1 MGFYF
6 IFAAVI
12 KLVHKNNEKYSPS
25 IVNISIFLILTLVFG
40 SCFSGF
46 SQDQK
51 SAKSNNRPFSK
62 KPLLN
67 QVDSNLSK
75 KAEIIKS
82 LDTNRLKMDTLGNK
96 KDSTK
101 SVQILRV
108 SKDSIDA
115 PVDYNATDSGVM
127 IMSTKEFF
135 LYGDAKTEYG
145 TAKLEAANIVYDQQT
160 QNIRAY
166 GAKDTTGSP
175 LSNPKFLE
183 GDIVSVNDSIYFNM
197 KSGKGF
203 TKNTNFQQGEIFV
216 NANTMKKVSKDVAF
230 AYKARF
236 TTCNLDD
243 PHFAFRTNKMKI
255 ITNKIGVSGPT
266 FPEFEGVPFPIGIP
280 FGIFPLAQGRHS
292 GLMAPAFSTSEDF
305 GLGFEGLGY
314 YKVLS
319 DNFDATLRTNIYSYG
334 GWNLNLNSKYIMR
347 YKYMGNFNL
356 SLQNTK
362 ILNRN
367 AAINQEYTGGR
378 TFMINWT
385 HSMDQ
390 RARPGTSFSANV
402 NFGST
407 KYNRLLL
414 NNPFQNYQ
422 NQISSSVSYTK
433 SWDNKYNLSV
443 NLNHNQNNNLGL
455 VNMSLPNIN
464 FNAITIYPFQSKD
477 QIGAGKWYEKLGI
490 GYNGSFQNQLS
501 FYDSAVNFN
510 RLLDTMQWGAQH
522 SIPISLSLPSL
533 GPITITPGISFE
545 EKWFGQ
551 QSFKTW
557 NNKTKQVDTSIS
569 RGFYRAPNMSFSLGT
584 ASRIFGTYKFKK
596 NSSVQAIRH
605 EVRPSISMS
614 YTPDLAAAYH
624 YTTQIDSTGRNYRF
638 SKYDGG
644 IGGGYSEG
652 TFGGMGFGVDNLLEM
667 KLKDKKDTTE
677 GAFKKVKLIE
687 GFGFNSSYNF
697 LADSFAL
704 GNFNIYMRTTLFE
717 NLNITSNLTMDPYQ
731 TDQQGFR
738 VNKLDIDP
746 TKLKFGNITSGG
758 LSFSTSFKSKS
769 ADGKESKQKD
779 IPIDPFMTPD
789 EQQRQLQ
796 YAKSNPAEFTDFNIP
811 WTLTLSYSFQFSRY
825 MKPDYSGFQI
835 NTYSSLNFNGDFSIT
850 PKWKLGGTGYIDV
863 AKRSIQQLSMFIT
876 REMHCWQLAINVTP
890 IGLYKSFS
898 ITVNPKSGI
907 LRDLKI
913 NRSRTFSS
921 SSY

>member
-12 KLVHKNNEKYSPS
+12 KLVHENNEKYSPS

-40 SCFSGF
+40 SCYSGF

-51 SAKSNNRPFSK
+51 PVKSNNRPFSK

-67 QVDSNLSK
+67 QIDSNLSK
-75 KAEIIKS
+75 KSEIIKS
-82 LDTNRLKMDTLGNK
+82 LDTNRLKIDTIGNK

-101 SVQILRV
+101 LVQILRV

-115 PVDYNATDSGVM
+115 PVNYNATDSGVM
-127 IMSTKEFF
+127 IMATKEFF
-135 LYGDAKTEYG
+135 LYGDAKTDYG
-145 TAKLEAANIVYDQQT
+145 TAQLEAANIVYDQQT

-197 KSGKGF
+197 KSGKGL

-255 ITNKIGVSGPT
+255 ITDKIGVSGPT

-280 FGIFPLAQGRHS
+280 FGIFPLATGRHS

-319 DNFDATLRTNIYSYG
+319 DNFDATVRTNIYSYG

-356 SLQNTK
+356 SLQNTR

-367 AAINQEYTGGR
+367 TAINQEYTGGR

-407 KYNRLLL
+407 KYNKLLL

-422 NQISSSVSYTK
+422 NQISSSISYTK
-433 SWDNKYNLSV
+433 TWDNKYNLSV

-501 FYDSAVNFN
+501 FYDSALNFN
-510 RLLDTMQWGAQH
+510 KLLDTMQWGAQH

-533 GPITITPGISFE
+533 GPITITPGISFD

-551 QSFKTW
+551 QSIKTW

-596 NSSVQAIRH
+596 TSSIQAIRH

-614 YTPDLAAAYH
+614 YTPDLAASYH

-667 KLKDKKDTTE
+667 KMKDKKDTTE

-731 TDQQGFR
+731 TDKQGFR
-738 VNKLDIDP
+738 VNKLDFDP
-746 TKLKFGNITSGG
+746 TRLKFGNITSGG

-769 ADGKESKQKD
+769 TDGKETKQKD

-898 ITVNPKSGI
+898 ISVNPKSGI

>member
-12 KLVHKNNEKYSPS
+12 KLVHENNEKYSPS

-40 SCFSGF
+40 SCYSGF
-46 SQDQK
+46 SQEQK
-51 SAKSNNRPFSK
+51 PAKSNNRPFGK
-62 KPLLN
+62 KPLLT

-75 KAEIIKS
+75 KAGIIKS
-82 LDTNRLKMDTLGNK
+82 LDTNRLKMDTIGNK
-96 KDSTK
+96 MDSTK

-115 PVDYNATDSGVM
+115 PVNYNATDSGVM
-127 IMSTKEFF
+127 IMATKEFF
-135 LYGDAKTEYG
+135 LYGDAKTDYG
-145 TAKLEAANIVYDQQT
+145 TAQLEAANIVYDQQT

-197 KSGKGF
+197 KSGKGL

-255 ITNKIGVSGPT
+255 ITDKIGVSGPT

-280 FGIFPLAQGRHS
+280 FGIFPLATGRHS

-319 DNFDATLRTNIYSYG
+319 DNFDATVRTNIYSYG

-356 SLQNTK
+356 SLQNTR

-367 AAINQEYTGGR
+367 ASINQEYTGGR

-501 FYDSAVNFN
+501 FYDSALNFN
-510 RLLDTMQWGAQH
+510 KLLDTMQWGAQH

-533 GPITITPGISFE
+533 GPITITPGISFD

-551 QSFKTW
+551 QSIKTW

-596 NSSVQAIRH
+596 NSNIQAIRH

-614 YTPDLAAAYH
+614 YTPDLAASYH

-652 TFGGMGFGVDNLLEM
+652 NFGGMGFGVDNLLEM
-667 KLKDKKDTTE
+667 KMKDKKDTTE

-731 TDQQGFR
+731 TDKQGFR
-738 VNKLDIDP
+738 VNKIDIDP

-769 ADGKESKQKD
+769 TDGKETKQKD

-811 WTLTLSYSFQFSRY
+811 WTLTVSYSFQFSRY

-898 ITVNPKSGI
+898 ISVNPKSGI

>member
-1 MGFYF
+1 
-6 IFAAVI
+6 VI
-12 KLVHKNNEKYSPS
+12 KLVHENNEKYSPS

-46 SQDQK
+46 SQDQEQV
-51 SAKSNNRPFSK
+51 KSNNRPFSR
-62 KPLLN
+62 KPLLT

-75 KAEIIKS
+75 KAGIIKS
-82 LDTNRLKMDTLGNK
+82 LDTNRLKMDTIGSK
-96 KDSTK
+96 KDSIK

-115 PVDYNATDSGVM
+115 PVNYNATDSGVM
-127 IMSTKEFF
+127 IMATKEFF
-135 LYGDAKTEYG
+135 LYGDAKTDYG
-145 TAKLEAANIVYDQQT
+145 TAQLEAANIVYDQET
-160 QNIRAY
+160 QNIRAF

-183 GDIVSVNDSIYFNM
+183 GDIVSVNDSIFFNM

-319 DNFDATLRTNIYSYG
+319 DNFDATVRTNIYSYG

-367 AAINQEYTGGR
+367 ASINQEYTGGR

-422 NQISSSVSYTK
+422 NQISSSIGYTK
-433 SWDNKYNLSV
+433 NWDNKYNLSV

-477 QIGAGKWYEKLGI
+477 QIGAGKWYEKLGV

-501 FYDSAVNFN
+501 FYDSALNFS

-533 GPITITPGISFE
+533 GPVTITPGISFE

-551 QSFKTW
+551 QSIKTW

-596 NSSVQAIRH
+596 TSSVQAIRH

-614 YTPDLAAAYH
+614 YTPDLAASYH

-652 TFGGMGFGVDNLLEM
+652 NFGGMGFGVDNLLEM
-667 KLKDKKDTTE
+667 KMKDKKDTTE
-677 GAFKKVKLIE
+677 DAFKKVKLIE

-738 VNKLDIDP
+738 VNKLDFDP
-746 TKLKFGNITSGG
+746 TRLKFGNITSGG

-769 ADGKESKQKD
+769 TDGKETKQKD
-779 IPIDPFMTPD
+779 VPIDPFMTPD

-811 WTLTLSYSFQFSRY
+811 WTLTLSYSLQFSRY

-898 ITVNPKSGI
+898 ISVNPKSGI

>member
-67 QVDSNLSK
+67 QIDSNLSK
-75 KAEIIKS
+75 KSEIIKS
-82 LDTNRLKMDTLGNK
+82 LDTNRLKIDTLGNK

-717 NLNITSNLTMDPYQ
+717 KLNITSNLTMDPYQ

>member
-12 KLVHKNNEKYSPS
+12 KLVHENNEKYSPS

-40 SCFSGF
+40 SCYSGF
-46 SQDQK
+46 SQEQK
-51 SAKSNNRPFSK
+51 PAKSNNRPFGK
-62 KPLLN
+62 KPLLT

-75 KAEIIKS
+75 KAGIIKS
-82 LDTNRLKMDTLGNK
+82 LDTNRLKMDTIGNK
-96 KDSTK
+96 MDSTK

-115 PVDYNATDSGVM
+115 PVNYNATDSGVM
-127 IMSTKEFF
+127 IMATKEFF
-135 LYGDAKTEYG
+135 LYGDAKTDYG
-145 TAKLEAANIVYDQQT
+145 TAQLEAANIVYDQQT

-197 KSGKGF
+197 KSGKGL

-255 ITNKIGVSGPT
+255 ITDKIGVSGPT

-280 FGIFPLAQGRHS
+280 FGIFPLATGRHS

-319 DNFDATLRTNIYSYG
+319 DNFDATVRTNIYSYG

-356 SLQNTK
+356 SLQNTR

-367 AAINQEYTGGR
+367 ASINQEYTGGR

-501 FYDSAVNFN
+501 FYDSALNFN
-510 RLLDTMQWGAQH
+510 KLLDTMQWGAQH

-533 GPITITPGISFE
+533 GPITITPGISFD

-551 QSFKTW
+551 QSIKTW

-596 NSSVQAIRH
+596 TSSIQAIRH

-614 YTPDLAAAYH
+614 YTPDLAASYH

-667 KLKDKKDTTE
+667 KMKDKKDTTE

-731 TDQQGFR
+731 TDKQGFR
-738 VNKLDIDP
+738 VNKLDFDP
-746 TKLKFGNITSGG
+746 TRLKFGNITSGG

-769 ADGKESKQKD
+769 TDGKETKQKD

-898 ITVNPKSGI
+898 ISVNPKSGI

>member
-51 SAKSNNRPFSK
+51 SAKSNNRLFSK

-367 AAINQEYTGGR
+367 ASINQEYTGGR

-551 QSFKTW
+551 QSIKTW

-614 YTPDLAAAYH
+614 YTPDLAASYH

-667 KLKDKKDTTE
+667 KMKDKKDTTE

-717 NLNITSNLTMDPYQ
+717 KLNITSNLTMDPYQ
-731 TDQQGFR
+731 TDKQGFR

-769 ADGKESKQKD
+769 ADGKESKQKE

-825 MKPDYSGFQI
+825 MKPDYSGFQV

-850 PKWKLGGTGYIDV
+850 PKWKMGGTGYIDV
-863 AKRSIQQLSMFIT
+863 AKRSVQQLSMFIT

>member
-12 KLVHKNNEKYSPS
+12 KLVHKNNEKYTPS

-51 SAKSNNRPFSK
+51 PAKSNNRLFSK

-67 QVDSNLSK
+67 QGDSNFTN
-75 KAEIIKS
+75 KAGIIKS
-82 LDTNRLKMDTLGNK
+82 LDTNRLKIDTLGNK

-115 PVDYNATDSGVM
+115 PVNYNATDSGVM
-127 IMSTKEFF
+127 IMATKEFF

-319 DNFDATLRTNIYSYG
+319 DNFDATVRTNIYSYG

-362 ILNRN
+362 MLNRN

-407 KYNRLLL
+407 KYNRMLL

-501 FYDSAVNFN
+501 FYDSALNFN
-510 RLLDTMQWGAQH
+510 KLLDTMQWGAQH

-533 GPITITPGISFE
+533 GPVTITPGISFE

-551 QSFKTW
+551 QSIKTW

-614 YTPDLAAAYH
+614 YTPDLAASYH

>member
-12 KLVHKNNEKYSPS
+12 KLVHENNEKYSPS

-40 SCFSGF
+40 SCYSGF
-46 SQDQK
+46 SQEQK
-51 SAKSNNRPFSK
+51 PAKSNNRPFGK
-62 KPLLN
+62 KPLLT

-75 KAEIIKS
+75 KAGIIKS
-82 LDTNRLKMDTLGNK
+82 LDTNRLKMDTIGNK
-96 KDSTK
+96 MDSTK

-115 PVDYNATDSGVM
+115 PVNYNATDSGVM
-127 IMSTKEFF
+127 IMATKEFF
-135 LYGDAKTEYG
+135 LYGDAKTDYG
-145 TAKLEAANIVYDQQT
+145 TAQLEAANIVYDQQT

-197 KSGKGF
+197 KSGKGL

-255 ITNKIGVSGPT
+255 ITDKIGVSGPT

-280 FGIFPLAQGRHS
+280 FGIFPLATGRHS

-319 DNFDATLRTNIYSYG
+319 DNFDATVRTNIYSYG

-356 SLQNTK
+356 SLQNTR

-367 AAINQEYTGGR
+367 ASINQEYTGGR

-501 FYDSAVNFN
+501 FYDSALNFN
-510 RLLDTMQWGAQH
+510 KLLDTMQWGAQH

-533 GPITITPGISFE
+533 GPITITPGISFD

-551 QSFKTW
+551 QSIKTW

-596 NSSVQAIRH
+596 TSSIQAIRH

-614 YTPDLAAAYH
+614 YTPDLAASYH

-667 KLKDKKDTTE
+667 KMKDKKDTTE

-731 TDQQGFR
+731 TDKQGFR
-738 VNKLDIDP
+738 VNKLDFDP

-769 ADGKESKQKD
+769 TDGKETKQKD

-898 ITVNPKSGI
+898 ISVNPKSGI

>member
-12 KLVHKNNEKYSPS
+12 KLVHENNEKYSPS

-82 LDTNRLKMDTLGNK
+82 LDTNRLKIDTLGNK

-115 PVDYNATDSGVM
+115 PVNYNATDSGVM
-127 IMSTKEFF
+127 IMATKEFF
-135 LYGDAKTEYG
+135 LYGDAKTDYG
-145 TAKLEAANIVYDQQT
+145 TAQLEAANIVYDQQT

-197 KSGKGF
+197 KSGKGL

-255 ITNKIGVSGPT
+255 ITDKIGVSGPT

-280 FGIFPLAQGRHS
+280 FGIFPLATGRHS

-319 DNFDATLRTNIYSYG
+319 DNFDATVRTNIYSYG

-356 SLQNTK
+356 SLQNTR

-367 AAINQEYTGGR
+367 TAINQEYTGGR

-407 KYNRLLL
+407 KYNKLLL

-422 NQISSSVSYTK
+422 NQISSSISYTK
-433 SWDNKYNLSV
+433 TWDNKYNLSV

-501 FYDSAVNFN
+501 FYDSALNFN
-510 RLLDTMQWGAQH
+510 KLLDTMQWGAQH

-533 GPITITPGISFE
+533 GPITITPGISFD

-551 QSFKTW
+551 QSIKTW

-596 NSSVQAIRH
+596 TSSIQAIRH

-614 YTPDLAAAYH
+614 YTPDLAASYH

-667 KLKDKKDTTE
+667 KMKDKKDTTE

-731 TDQQGFR
+731 TDKQGFR
-738 VNKLDIDP
+738 VNKLDFDP
-746 TKLKFGNITSGG
+746 TRLKFGNITSGG

-769 ADGKESKQKD
+769 TDGKETKQKD

-898 ITVNPKSGI
+898 ISVNPKSGI

>member
-40 SCFSGF
+40 SSFSGF

-82 LDTNRLKMDTLGNK
+82 LDTNRLKIDTLGNK

-367 AAINQEYTGGR
+367 ASINQEYTGGR

-717 NLNITSNLTMDPYQ
+717 KLNITSNLTMDPYQ

>member
-12 KLVHKNNEKYSPS
+12 KLVHENNEKYSPS

-40 SCFSGF
+40 SCYSGF
-46 SQDQK
+46 SQEQK
-51 SAKSNNRPFSK
+51 PAKSNNRPFGK
-62 KPLLN
+62 KPLLT

-75 KAEIIKS
+75 KAGIIKS
-82 LDTNRLKMDTLGNK
+82 LDTNRLKMDTIGNK
-96 KDSTK
+96 MDSTK

-115 PVDYNATDSGVM
+115 PVNYNATDSGVM
-127 IMSTKEFF
+127 IMATKEFF
-135 LYGDAKTEYG
+135 LYGDAKTDYG
-145 TAKLEAANIVYDQQT
+145 TAQLEAANIVYDQQT

-197 KSGKGF
+197 KSGKGL

-255 ITNKIGVSGPT
+255 ITDKIGVSGPT

-280 FGIFPLAQGRHS
+280 FGIFPLATGRHS
-292 GLMAPAFSTSEDF
+292 GLMSPAFSTSEDF

-319 DNFDATLRTNIYSYG
+319 DNFDATVRTNIYSYG

-356 SLQNTK
+356 SLQNTR

-367 AAINQEYTGGR
+367 ASINQEYTGGR

-501 FYDSAVNFN
+501 FYDSALNFN
-510 RLLDTMQWGAQH
+510 KLLDTMQWGAQH

-533 GPITITPGISFE
+533 GPITITPGISFD

-551 QSFKTW
+551 QSIKTW

-596 NSSVQAIRH
+596 TSSIQAIRH

-614 YTPDLAAAYH
+614 YTPDLAASYH

-667 KLKDKKDTTE
+667 KMKDKKDTTE

-731 TDQQGFR
+731 TDKQGFR
-738 VNKLDIDP
+738 VNKLDFDP
-746 TKLKFGNITSGG
+746 TRLKFGNITSGG

-769 ADGKESKQKD
+769 TDGKETKQKD

-898 ITVNPKSGI
+898 ISVNPKSGI

>member
-67 QVDSNLSK
+67 QIDSNLSK

-82 LDTNRLKMDTLGNK
+82 LDTNRLKIDTLGNK

-356 SLQNTK
+356 SLQNTR

-407 KYNRLLL
+407 KYNKLLL

-422 NQISSSVSYTK
+422 NQISSSISYTK
-433 SWDNKYNLSV
+433 TWDNKYNLSV

-501 FYDSAVNFN
+501 FYDSALNFN
-510 RLLDTMQWGAQH
+510 KLLDTMQWGAQH

-533 GPITITPGISFE
+533 GPITITPGISFD

-551 QSFKTW
+551 QSIKTW

-596 NSSVQAIRH
+596 TSSIQAIRH

-614 YTPDLAAAYH
+614 YTPDLAASYH

-667 KLKDKKDTTE
+667 KMKDKKDTTE

-731 TDQQGFR
+731 TDKQGFR
-738 VNKLDIDP
+738 VNKLDFDP
-746 TKLKFGNITSGG
+746 TRLKFGNITSGG

-769 ADGKESKQKD
+769 TDGKETKQKD

-898 ITVNPKSGI
+898 ISVNPKSGI

>member
-51 SAKSNNRPFSK
+51 SAKSNNRLFSK
-62 KPLLN
+62 KTILN

-82 LDTNRLKMDTLGNK
+82 LDTNRLKIDTLGNK

-367 AAINQEYTGGR
+367 ASINQEYTGGR

-717 NLNITSNLTMDPYQ
+717 KLNITSNLTMDPYQ

>member
-1 MGFYF
+1 
-6 IFAAVI
+6 
-12 KLVHKNNEKYSPS
+12 
-25 IVNISIFLILTLVFG
+25 
-40 SCFSGF
+40 
-46 SQDQK
+46 
-51 SAKSNNRPFSK
+51 
-62 KPLLN
+62 
-67 QVDSNLSK
+67 
-75 KAEIIKS
+75 
-82 LDTNRLKMDTLGNK
+82 
-96 KDSTK
+96 
-101 SVQILRV
+101 
-108 SKDSIDA
+108 
-115 PVDYNATDSGVM
+115 
-127 IMSTKEFF
+127 
-135 LYGDAKTEYG
+135 
-145 TAKLEAANIVYDQQT
+145 
-160 QNIRAY
+160 
-166 GAKDTTGSP
+166 
-175 LSNPKFLE
+175 
-183 GDIVSVNDSIYFNM
+183 
-197 KSGKGF
+197 
-203 TKNTNFQQGEIFV
+203 
-216 NANTMKKVSKDVAF
+216 
-230 AYKARF
+230 
-236 TTCNLDD
+236 
-243 PHFAFRTNKMKI
+243 
-255 ITNKIGVSGPT
+255 
-266 FPEFEGVPFPIGIP
+266 
-280 FGIFPLAQGRHS
+280 
-292 GLMAPAFSTSEDF
+292 
-305 GLGFEGLGY
+305 
-314 YKVLS
+314 
-319 DNFDATLRTNIYSYG
+319 
-334 GWNLNLNSKYIMR
+334 
-347 YKYMGNFNL
+347 
-356 SLQNTK
+356 
-362 ILNRN
+362 
-367 AAINQEYTGGR
+367 
-378 TFMINWT
+378 
-385 HSMDQ
+385 MDQ

-414 NNPFQNYQ
+414 NNPFQNFQ

-510 RLLDTMQWGAQH
+510 KLLDTMQWGAQH

-533 GPITITPGISFE
+533 GPVTITPGISFE

-551 QSFKTW
+551 QSIKTW

-596 NSSVQAIRH
+596 NSNIQAIRH

-614 YTPDLAAAYH
+614 YTPDLAASYH

-652 TFGGMGFGVDNLLEM
+652 NFGGMGFGVDNLLEM
-667 KLKDKKDTTE
+667 KMKDKKDTTE

-731 TDQQGFR
+731 TDKQGFR
-738 VNKLDIDP
+738 VNKLDFDP

-758 LSFSTSFKSKS
+758 VSFSTSFKSKS
-769 ADGKESKQKD
+769 TDGKETKQKD

-898 ITVNPKSGI
+898 ISVNPKSGI

>member
-67 QVDSNLSK
+67 QIDSNLSK

-82 LDTNRLKMDTLGNK
+82 LDTNRLKIDTLGNK

-319 DNFDATLRTNIYSYG
+319 DNFDATVRTNIYSYG

-356 SLQNTK
+356 SLQNTR

-367 AAINQEYTGGR
+367 TAINQEYTGGR

-407 KYNRLLL
+407 KYNKLLL

-422 NQISSSVSYTK
+422 NQISSSISYTK
-433 SWDNKYNLSV
+433 TWDNKYNLSV

-501 FYDSAVNFN
+501 FYDSALNFN
-510 RLLDTMQWGAQH
+510 KLLDTMQWGAQH

-533 GPITITPGISFE
+533 GPITITPGISFD

-551 QSFKTW
+551 QSIKTW

-596 NSSVQAIRH
+596 TSSIQAIRH

-614 YTPDLAAAYH
+614 YTPDLAASYH

-667 KLKDKKDTTE
+667 KMKDKKDTTE

-731 TDQQGFR
+731 TDKQGFR
-738 VNKLDIDP
+738 VNKLDFDP
-746 TKLKFGNITSGG
+746 TRLKFGNITSGG

-769 ADGKESKQKD
+769 TDGKETKQKD

-898 ITVNPKSGI
+898 ISVNPKSGI

>member
-12 KLVHKNNEKYSPS
+12 KLVHENNEKYSPS

-40 SCFSGF
+40 SCYSGF

-51 SAKSNNRPFSK
+51 PVKSNNRPFSK

-67 QVDSNLSK
+67 QIDSNLSK
-75 KAEIIKS
+75 KSEIIKS
-82 LDTNRLKMDTLGNK
+82 LDTNRLKIDTLGNK

-115 PVDYNATDSGVM
+115 PVNYNATDSGVM
-127 IMSTKEFF
+127 IMATKEFF
-135 LYGDAKTEYG
+135 LYGDAKTDYG
-145 TAKLEAANIVYDQQT
+145 TAQLEAANIVYDQQT

-197 KSGKGF
+197 KSGKGL

-255 ITNKIGVSGPT
+255 ITDKIGVSGPT

-280 FGIFPLAQGRHS
+280 FGIFPLATGRHS

-319 DNFDATLRTNIYSYG
+319 DNFDATVRTNIYSYG

-356 SLQNTK
+356 SLQNTR

-367 AAINQEYTGGR
+367 TAINQEYTGGR

-407 KYNRLLL
+407 KYNKLLL

-422 NQISSSVSYTK
+422 NQISSSISYTK
-433 SWDNKYNLSV
+433 TWDNKYNLSV

-501 FYDSAVNFN
+501 FYDSALNFN
-510 RLLDTMQWGAQH
+510 KLLDTMQWGAQH

-533 GPITITPGISFE
+533 GPITITPGISFD

-551 QSFKTW
+551 QSIKTW

-596 NSSVQAIRH
+596 TSSIQAIRH

-614 YTPDLAAAYH
+614 YTPDLAASYH

-667 KLKDKKDTTE
+667 KMKDKKDTTE

-731 TDQQGFR
+731 TDKQGFR
-738 VNKLDIDP
+738 VNKLDFDP
-746 TKLKFGNITSGG
+746 TRLKFGNITSGG

-769 ADGKESKQKD
+769 TDGKETKQKD

-898 ITVNPKSGI
+898 ISVNPKSGI

>member
-51 SAKSNNRPFSK
+51 SAKSNNRLFSK

-82 LDTNRLKMDTLGNK
+82 LDTNRLKIDTLGNK

-319 DNFDATLRTNIYSYG
+319 DNFDATVRTNIYSYG

-367 AAINQEYTGGR
+367 ASINQEYTGGR

>member
-51 SAKSNNRPFSK
+51 SAKSNNRLFSK
-62 KPLLN
+62 KTILN

-82 LDTNRLKMDTLGNK
+82 LDTNRLKIDTLGNK

-367 AAINQEYTGGR
+367 ASINQEYTGGR

-652 TFGGMGFGVDNLLEM
+652 NFGGMGFGVDNLLEM

>member
-12 KLVHKNNEKYSPS
+12 KLVHKNNEKYTPS

-40 SCFSGF
+40 SCYSGF

-51 SAKSNNRPFSK
+51 PVKSNNRPFSK

-67 QVDSNLSK
+67 QIDSNLSK
-75 KAEIIKS
+75 KSEIIKS
-82 LDTNRLKMDTLGNK
+82 LDTNRLKIDTLGNK

-115 PVDYNATDSGVM
+115 PVNYNATDSGVM
-127 IMSTKEFF
+127 IMATKEFF
-135 LYGDAKTEYG
+135 LYGDAKTDYG
-145 TAKLEAANIVYDQQT
+145 TAQLEAANIVYDQQT

-197 KSGKGF
+197 KSGKGL

-255 ITNKIGVSGPT
+255 ITDKIGVSGPT

-280 FGIFPLAQGRHS
+280 FGIFPLATGRHS

-319 DNFDATLRTNIYSYG
+319 DNFDATVRTNIYSYG

-356 SLQNTK
+356 SLQNTR

-407 KYNRLLL
+407 KYNKLLL

-422 NQISSSVSYTK
+422 NQISSSISYTK
-433 SWDNKYNLSV
+433 TWDNKYNLSV

-501 FYDSAVNFN
+501 FYDSALNFN
-510 RLLDTMQWGAQH
+510 KLLDTMQWGAQH

-533 GPITITPGISFE
+533 GPITITPGISFD

-551 QSFKTW
+551 QSIKTW

-596 NSSVQAIRH
+596 TSSIQAIRH

-614 YTPDLAAAYH
+614 YTPDLAASYH

-667 KLKDKKDTTE
+667 KMKDKKDTTE

-731 TDQQGFR
+731 TDKQGFR
-738 VNKLDIDP
+738 VNKLDFDP
-746 TKLKFGNITSGG
+746 TRLKFGNITSGG

-769 ADGKESKQKD
+769 TDGKETKQKD

-898 ITVNPKSGI
+898 ISVNPKSGI

>member
-25 IVNISIFLILTLVFG
+25 IVNIGIFLILTLVFG
-40 SCFSGF
+40 CCLPGF

-51 SAKSNNRPFSK
+51 SAKSNNRPISK

-75 KAEIIKS
+75 KAGIIKS
-82 LDTNRLKMDTLGNK
+82 LDTNRLKIDTIGNK
-96 KDSTK
+96 NDSTK

-115 PVDYNATDSGVM
+115 PVNYNATDSGVM
-127 IMSTKEFF
+127 IMATKEFF
-135 LYGDAKTEYG
+135 LYGDAKTEYR
-145 TAKLEAANIVYDQQT
+145 TSQLEAANIVYDQQT

-197 KSGKGF
+197 KSGKGL

-255 ITNKIGVSGPT
+255 ITDKIGVSGPT

-280 FGIFPLAQGRHS
+280 FGIFPLATGRHS

-319 DNFDATLRTNIYSYG
+319 DNFDATVRTNIYSYG

-362 ILNRN
+362 MLNRN

-407 KYNRLLL
+407 KYNRMLL

-422 NQISSSVSYTK
+422 NQISSSISYTK
-433 SWDNKYNLSV
+433 NWDNKYNLSV

-501 FYDSAVNFN
+501 FYDSALNF
-510 RLLDTMQWGAQH
+510 RKLLDTMQWGAQH

-533 GPITITPGISFE
+533 GPITVTPGISFE

-551 QSFKTW
+551 QSIKTW
-557 NNKTKQVDTSIS
+557 NNKTRQVDTSIT

-596 NSSVQAIRH
+596 NSTVQAIRH

-614 YTPDLAAAYH
+614 YTPDLAASYH

-667 KLKDKKDTTE
+667 KMKDKKDTTE

-704 GNFNIYMRTTLFE
+704 GNFNIYMRTTLFDK
-717 NLNITSNLTMDPYQ
+717 LNITSNLTMDPYQ

-769 ADGKESKQKD
+769 TDGKESKQKD

-811 WTLTLSYSFQFSRY
+811 WSLTLSYSFQFSRY

-863 AKRSIQQLSMFIT
+863 SKRSVQQLSMFIT

>member
-12 KLVHKNNEKYSPS
+12 KLVHKNNEKYSLS
-25 IVNISIFLILTLVFG
+25 IVNISIYLVLILVFG

-51 SAKSNNRPFSK
+51 QVKSNNRLFSK
-62 KPLLN
+62 KLLVN
-67 QVDSNLSK
+67 RLDTNFSK
-75 KAEIIKS
+75 KAVIIKS
-82 LDTNRLKMDTLGNK
+82 LDTNRLKIDTIGNK
-96 KDSTK
+96 NGSTK

-115 PVDYNATDSGVM
+115 PVNYNATDSGVM
-127 IMSTKEFF
+127 IMATKEFF
-135 LYGDAKTEYG
+135 LYGDAKTDYG
-145 TAKLEAANIVYDQQT
+145 TVQLEAANIVYDQQT

-175 LSNPKFLE
+175 LSNPKLLE

-197 KSGKGF
+197 KSGKGL

-319 DNFDATLRTNIYSYG
+319 DNFDATVRTNIYSYG

-356 SLQNTK
+356 SLQNTR

-407 KYNRLLL
+407 KYNSLLL

-422 NQISSSVSYTK
+422 NQISSSISYTK

-477 QIGAGKWYEKLGI
+477 QVGAGKWYEKLGI

-501 FYDSAVNFN
+501 FYDSALNFR

-533 GPITITPGISFE
+533 GPITITPGISFD

-551 QSFKTW
+551 QSTKTW

-596 NSSVQAIRH
+596 NSSIQAIRH

-614 YTPDLAAAYH
+614 YTPDLAASYH

-667 KLKDKKDTTE
+667 KMKDKKDTTE

-731 TDQQGFR
+731 TDKQGFR
-738 VNKLDIDP
+738 VNKLDFDP
-746 TKLKFGNITSGG
+746 TRLKFGNITSGG

-769 ADGKESKQKD
+769 TDGKETKQKD
-779 IPIDPFMTPD
+779 VPIDPFMTPD

-876 REMHCWQLAINVTP
+876 REMHCWQLAINITP

-921 SSY
+921 STY

>member
-12 KLVHKNNEKYSPS
+12 KLVHENNEKYSPS

-40 SCFSGF
+40 SCYSGF
-46 SQDQK
+46 SQEQK
-51 SAKSNNRPFSK
+51 PAKSNNRPFGK
-62 KPLLN
+62 KPLLT

-75 KAEIIKS
+75 KAGIIKS
-82 LDTNRLKMDTLGNK
+82 LDTNRLKMDTIGK
-96 KDSTK
+96 KIDSTK

-115 PVDYNATDSGVM
+115 PVNYNATDSGVM
-127 IMSTKEFF
+127 IMATKEFF
-135 LYGDAKTEYG
+135 LYGDAKTDYG
-145 TAKLEAANIVYDQQT
+145 TAQLEAANIVYDQQT

-197 KSGKGF
+197 KSGKGL

-255 ITNKIGVSGPT
+255 ITDKIGVSGPT

-280 FGIFPLAQGRHS
+280 FGIFPLATGRHS

-319 DNFDATLRTNIYSYG
+319 DNFDATVRTNIYSYG

-356 SLQNTK
+356 SLQNTR

-367 AAINQEYTGGR
+367 ASINQEYTGGR

-501 FYDSAVNFN
+501 FYDSALNFN
-510 RLLDTMQWGAQH
+510 KLLDTMQWGAQH

-533 GPITITPGISFE
+533 GPITITPGISFD

-551 QSFKTW
+551 QSIKTW

-596 NSSVQAIRH
+596 TSSIQAIRH

-614 YTPDLAAAYH
+614 YTPDLAATYH

-644 IGGGYSEG
+644 LGGGYSEG

-667 KLKDKKDTTE
+667 KMKDKKDTTE

-731 TDQQGFR
+731 TDKQGFR
-738 VNKLDIDP
+738 VNKLDFDP

-769 ADGKESKQKD
+769 TDGKETKQKD

-898 ITVNPKSGI
+898 ISVNPKSGI

>member
-67 QVDSNLSK
+67 QIDSNLSK
-75 KAEIIKS
+75 KAETIKS

-717 NLNITSNLTMDPYQ
+717 KLNITSNLTMDPYQ

>member
-51 SAKSNNRPFSK
+51 SAKSNNRLFSK

-82 LDTNRLKMDTLGNK
+82 LDTNRLKIDTLGNK

-367 AAINQEYTGGR
+367 ASINQEYTGGR

-717 NLNITSNLTMDPYQ
+717 KLNITSNLTMDPYQ

>member
-67 QVDSNLSK
+67 QIDSNLSK

-367 AAINQEYTGGR
+367 ASINQEYTGGR

>member
-12 KLVHKNNEKYSPS
+12 KLVHENNEKYSPS

-40 SCFSGF
+40 SCYSGF

-51 SAKSNNRPFSK
+51 PVKSNNRPFSK

-67 QVDSNLSK
+67 QIDSNLSK
-75 KAEIIKS
+75 KSEIIKS
-82 LDTNRLKMDTLGNK
+82 LDTNRLKIDTLGNK

-115 PVDYNATDSGVM
+115 PVNYNATDSGVM
-127 IMSTKEFF
+127 IMATKEFF
-135 LYGDAKTEYG
+135 LYGDAKTDYG
-145 TAKLEAANIVYDQQT
+145 TAQLEAANIVYDQQT

-197 KSGKGF
+197 KSGKGL

-255 ITNKIGVSGPT
+255 ITDKIGVSGPT

-280 FGIFPLAQGRHS
+280 FGIFPLATGRHS

-319 DNFDATLRTNIYSYG
+319 DNFDATVRTNIYSYG

-367 AAINQEYTGGR
+367 ASINQEYTGGR

-501 FYDSAVNFN
+501 FYDSALNFN
-510 RLLDTMQWGAQH
+510 KLLDTMQWGAQH

-533 GPITITPGISFE
+533 GPITITPGISFD

-551 QSFKTW
+551 QSIKTW

-596 NSSVQAIRH
+596 TSSIQAIRH

-614 YTPDLAAAYH
+614 YTPDLAASYH

-667 KLKDKKDTTE
+667 KMKDKKDTTE

-731 TDQQGFR
+731 TDKQGFR
-738 VNKLDIDP
+738 VNKLDFDP
-746 TKLKFGNITSGG
+746 TRLKFGNITSGG

-769 ADGKESKQKD
+769 TDGKETKQKD

-898 ITVNPKSGI
+898 ISVNPKSGI